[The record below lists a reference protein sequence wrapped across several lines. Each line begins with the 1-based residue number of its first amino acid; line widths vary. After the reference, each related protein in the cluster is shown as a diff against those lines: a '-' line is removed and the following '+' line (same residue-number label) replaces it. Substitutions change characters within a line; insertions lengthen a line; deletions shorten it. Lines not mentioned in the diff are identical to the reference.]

1 MNIMKRQKDMTPQN
15 ETPRS
20 EGVQY
25 ATGEEQRTAA
35 YGSREE
41 EAAGS
46 KQERHSVVD
55 VSGDESKLRCCKEE
69 YCIGTW
75 NVRSMNPGKLDVVK
89 QEMERINIDILGI
102 SELKWTGMSEFNSD
116 GHYIYYRG

>member
-1 MNIMKRQKDMTPQN
+1 MTP
-15 ETPRS
+15 EDEFPRS

-35 YGSREE
+35 RGSREE

-55 VSGDESKLRCCKEE
+55 VSGDESRTVLHRNLECQLH
-69 YCIGTW
+69 GS
-75 NVRSMNPGKLDVVK
+75 RS
-89 QEMERINIDILGI
+89 
-102 SELKWTGMSEFNSD
+102 TGH
-116 GHYIYYRG
+116 G